1 MKVPAG
7 NVSAETLLL
16 WTLIC
21 AVFTQ
26 TFVFLQLFPFSA
38 SSHIMKTSLFAL
50 LFALTAATVSQAQTT
65 VKTKVKPASGPSEKT
80 KVTLPAAGATPPANT
95 ARIEERANALT
106 ENMRQSLALT
116 PQQVE
121 KVRQINLT
129 SVRNM
134 EDASNR
140 YKADL
145 PNLNRVAQDIGSSR
159 VAALKDVLT
168 PDQFNRYQQK
178 REQKM
183 GVPSTRGARGNAA
196 PGLPAG
202 REE

>member
-1 MKVPAG
+1 
-7 NVSAETLLL
+7 
-16 WTLIC
+16 
-21 AVFTQ
+21 
-26 TFVFLQLFPFSA
+26 
-38 SSHIMKTSLFAL
+38 MKTSLFAL
-50 LFALTAATVSQAQTT
+50 SFVLATAVAGQAQTT
-65 VKTKVKPASGPSEKT
+65 IKTKVKPANGPSEKT
-80 KVTLPAAGATPPANT
+80 KTTLPASTTPAPSS

-106 ENMRQSLALT
+106 ENMRQGLALT

-134 EDASNR
+134 ETASNR

-145 PNLNRVAQDIGSSR
+145 PNLNRMAQDIGASR

-168 PDQFNRYQQK
+168 PEQFNRYQQK

-183 GVPSTRGARGNAA
+183 GVPSTRGAQGNSA
-196 PGLPAG
+196 PGLPTG
-202 REE
+202 RGEE

>member
-1 MKVPAG
+1 MTKNALG
-7 NVSAETLLL
+7 
-16 WTLIC
+16 
-21 AVFTQ
+21 
-26 TFVFLQLFPFSA
+26 
-38 SSHIMKTSLFAL
+38 AL
-50 LFALTAATVSQAQTT
+50 LFVLATTVASQAQTT

-80 KVTLPAAGATPPANT
+80 KTTLPAASATPAPNA

-106 ENMRQSLALT
+106 ENMRQGLALS

-134 EDASNR
+134 ETASNR

-145 PNLNRVAQDIGSSR
+145 PSLNRMAQDIGASR

-168 PDQFNRYQQK
+168 PEQFNRYQQK

-183 GVPSTRGARGNAA
+183 GVPSTRGAQGNAA

>member
-1 MKVPAG
+1 MK
-7 NVSAETLLL
+7 
-16 WTLIC
+16 I
-21 AVFTQ
+21 
-26 TFVFLQLFPFSA
+26 
-38 SSHIMKTSLFAL
+38 SLFAL
-50 LFALTAATVSQAQTT
+50 LLVLTTATASQAQTT
-65 VKTKVKPASGPSEKT
+65 VKTKVKPAAGPSDKT
-80 KVTLPAAGATPPANT
+80 KVTLPAANAASAPSS
-95 ARIEERANALT
+95 ARVEERANALT
-106 ENMRQSLALT
+106 ENMRQGLALT

-134 EDASNR
+134 ETASNR

-145 PNLNRVAQDIGSSR
+145 PGLNRMAQDIGASR

-183 GVPSTRGARGNAA
+183 GVPSTRGAQGNSA

-202 REE
+202 RGEE